1 VTWLFSLEN
10 GITLTPAAGIL
21 RGINLMVYGPGGYKF
36 TDFFKIGIP
45 LTIVVGVVSV
55 LLNFP
60 LPAYDFPN

>member
-1 VTWLFSLEN
+1 MSISEKLESRLKT
-10 GITLTPAAGIL
+10 GTHGLEDRLI
-21 RGINLMVYGPGGYKF
+21 
-36 TDFFKIGIP
+36 FFKIGIP